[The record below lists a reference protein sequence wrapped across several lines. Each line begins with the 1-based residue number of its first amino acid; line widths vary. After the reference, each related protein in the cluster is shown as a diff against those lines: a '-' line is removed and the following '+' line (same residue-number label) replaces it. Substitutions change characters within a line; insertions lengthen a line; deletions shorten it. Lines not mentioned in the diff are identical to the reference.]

1 MERCDGY
8 GGMCYVAICNINILV
23 LLYIFKSMLLLDS
36 LLVYTYVEGAPLWLL
51 PLCNNNTTIPLACRE
66 QDQRGLYDSPV
77 VTTLQYNKLHFNTY
91 GYSSLII
98 ISTNSRYNTGGKPLR
113 FVTSTYGY
121 L

>member
-1 MERCDGY
+1 
-8 GGMCYVAICNINILV
+8 
-23 LLYIFKSMLLLDS
+23 MLLLDS

-98 ISTNSRYNTGGKPLR
+98 ISTNSRYNRCKGVWEGVITFRRCDTPQGGVKD
-113 FVTSTYGY
+113 V
-121 L
+121 